1 MDIRR
6 KILGSILLSL
16 MLAVSL
22 SIASGNA
29 RAAAKPA
36 EINVIGGGE
45 GRIGNPGY
53 FEATYAGKNIKV
65 IYASQSNRANSPKH
79 PVKVYL
85 GDKKIADWGGYLQ
98 RRGNHKLPIQGR
110 EVTVMGR
117 WKDQRTFEAEKIY
130 LPADTKKMGEK

>member
-6 KILGSILLSL
+6 TISLSILLSL

-22 SIASGNA
+22 SIASGNVW
-29 RAAAKPA
+29 AAAKLA
-36 EINVIGGGE
+36 EINVIGGNE
-45 GRIGNPGY
+45 GRVGNQGY
-53 FEATYAGKNIKV
+53 FEATYAGKKIKV
-65 IYASQSNRANSPKH
+65 VYASPGNRANPTKH
-79 PVKVYL
+79 PAKVYL

-117 WKDQRTFEAEKIY
+117 WKGQRTFEAEKIY